1 MKKLILTTVALTVL
15 AASPAHAINAK
26 YRAQLE
32 RSGCTQVTEADG
44 TCDIHKT
51 KAENAKTVNTE
62 TNGDHAAKLRAM
74 GEDLLGTKVGESSE
88 TLKANG
94 FQETDPGI
102 WFNPKTND
110 VIKTTTRK
118 GVIITTTINK

>member
-1 MKKLILTTVALTVL
+1 MKKMMIALTLATVA
-15 AASPAHAINAK
+15 AAPAHAINAK

-51 KAENAKTVNTE
+51 KAENAKTAKPKAND
-62 TNGDHAAKLRAM
+62 DHAAKLRAM
-74 GEDLLGTKVGESSE
+74 GEDLLGTKADEAAKVLE
-88 TLKANG
+88 ANG
-94 FQETDPGI
+94 FQQTDPGI
-102 WFNPKTND
+102 WFNPQSND

-118 GVIITTTINK
+118 GVIITTSINK

>member
-1 MKKLILTTVALTVL
+1 MKKLILTTVALAIL

-51 KAENAKTVNTE
+51 KAENAKTGKPKDNV
-62 TNGDHAAKLRAM
+62 HAAKLRAM
-74 GEDLLGTKVGESSE
+74 GEDLLGTDAEEAAAV
-88 TLKANG
+88 LKANG
-94 FQETDPGI
+94 FQQTDPNI
-102 WFNPKTND
+102 WFNASTND
-110 VIKTTTRK
+110 VIKSTVK
-118 GVIITTTINK
+118 NGVISTLVINK

>member
-1 MKKLILTTVALTVL
+1 MKKLILTAVALAIL

-51 KAENAKTVNTE
+51 KAENAKTAKPKDNV
-62 TNGDHAAKLRAM
+62 HAAKLRAM
-74 GEDLLGTKVGESSE
+74 GEDLLGTDAEEAAAV
-88 TLKANG
+88 LKANG
-94 FQETDPGI
+94 FQQTDPGI
-102 WFNPKTND
+102 WFNPQSND

-118 GVIITTTINK
+118 GVIITMSINK

>member
-1 MKKLILTTVALTVL
+1 MKKLILTTVALAIL

-32 RSGCTQVTEADG
+32 RSGCTQVTAGDG

-51 KAENAKTVNTE
+51 KEENAKTAKPKDNV
-62 TNGDHAAKLRAM
+62 HAAQLRAM
-74 GEDLLGTKVGESSE
+74 GEDLLGTDAEEAAGV
-88 TLKANG
+88 LKAHG
-94 FQETDPGI
+94 FQQTDPGI

-110 VIKTTTRK
+110 VVKTTIRN
-118 GVIITTTINK
+118 GVISTTTINK

>member
-1 MKKLILTTVALTVL
+1 MKKLILSTVALAIL
-15 AASPAHAINAK
+15 ATAPAHAINAK

-51 KAENAKTVNTE
+51 KAENAKTAKPKAND
-62 TNGDHAAKLRAM
+62 DHAAKLRAM
-74 GEDLLGTKVGESSE
+74 GEDLLGTKADEAAKVLE
-88 TLKANG
+88 ANG
-94 FQETDPGI
+94 FQQTDPGI
-102 WFNPKTND
+102 WFNPQSND

-118 GVIITTTINK
+118 GVIITTSINK